1 MLSLSAHLPKTDVTF
16 AFSRVVN
23 PAFNSR
29 KNPPPQNDPAKWA
42 VKMLLKVDEQP
53 GAIAPRG
60 GG

>member
-1 MLSLSAHLPKTDVTF
+1 
-16 AFSRVVN
+16 VVN
-23 PAFNSR
+23 PAFNSH

-42 VKMLLKVDEQP
+42 VKKLLEVAEQP